1 MKKNQSQQL
10 ETRVIH
16 AGQAADPQTGAVMTP
31 IYATSTYVQTS
42 PGEHKGFEYSRSQNP
57 TRLAYEQC
65 IADLENGI
73 EGFAFASGMAAIA
86 TLIETLQPGDHVVA
100 MNDVYGGTFRIFE
113 QVRKYTAGIDCS
125 FVDFSDL
132 QAITDAIRPDT
143 KMLWVESP
151 SNPLLRIVDLKEIAG
166 IAKTHGI
173 IAVCDNTFATPI
185 IQQPLDFG
193 FDAVIHSA
201 TKYLGGHSDII
212 SGVLAI
218 SPNNKALAE
227 RIRYLQNAVGAVPS
241 PFDCFLALRGLKT
254 LALRMERHS
263 SNAQRIAEWLE
274 KQPQI
279 KKVNYPGLPSHPQ
292 HALASQQMRLYGG
305 MISMELDANLKQTK
319 KMLSN
324 CGIFQL
330 AESLGGVESLIE
342 HPAIMT
348 HATIPKAIREA
359 SGITDSFIRLS
370 VGIENSDDL
379 IHDLEAALASI

>member
-1 MKKNQSQQL
+1 MKKNQSQHL

-16 AGQAADPQTGAVMTP
+16 AGQSADPQTGAVMTP

-125 FVDFSDL
+125 FVDFGDL

-151 SNPLLRIVDLKEIAG
+151 SNPLLRIVDLKEIAS

-185 IQQPLDFG
+185 IQQPLNFG

-218 SPNNKALAE
+218 SPNNKALTD
-227 RIRYLQNAVGAVPS
+227 RVRYLQNAIGAVPS

-292 HALASQQMRLYGG
+292 HALASQQMR
-305 MISMELDANLKQTK
+305 
-319 KMLSN
+319 
-324 CGIFQL
+324 
-330 AESLGGVESLIE
+330 
-342 HPAIMT
+342 
-348 HATIPKAIREA
+348 
-359 SGITDSFIRLS
+359 
-370 VGIENSDDL
+370 
-379 IHDLEAALASI
+379 

>member
-151 SNPLLRIVDLKEIAG
+151 SNPLLRIVDLKQIAS

-185 IQQPLDFG
+185 IQQPLNFG

-227 RIRYLQNAVGAVPS
+227 RIRYLQNAIGAVPS

-348 HATIPKAIREA
+348 HATIPKEIREA

>member
-1 MKKNQSQQL
+1 MKKNQSQHL

-16 AGQAADPQTGAVMTP
+16 AGQSADPQTGAVMTP

-125 FVDFSDL
+125 FVDFGDL

-151 SNPLLRIVDLKEIAG
+151 SNPLLRIVDLKEIAS

-185 IQQPLDFG
+185 IQQPLNFG

-218 SPNNKALAE
+218 SPNNKALAD
-227 RIRYLQNAVGAVPS
+227 RVRYLQNAIGAVPS

-319 KMLSN
+319 KMLES

-348 HATIPKAIREA
+348 HATIPKEIREA

>member
-1 MKKNQSQQL
+1 MKKNQSQHL
-10 ETRVIH
+10 ETRAIH

-151 SNPLLRIVDLKEIAG
+151 SNPLLRIVDLKAIAN

-263 SNAQRIAEWLE
+263 SNAQKIAEWLE
-274 KQPQI
+274 KHPKI

-305 MISMELDANLKQTK
+305 MISVELDANLKQTK
-319 KMLSN
+319 KMLEN

-348 HATIPKAIREA
+348 HATIPKEIREA

>member
-1 MKKNQSQQL
+1 MKKNQAQHL

-132 QAITDAIRPDT
+132 QAITDAIRPNT

-151 SNPLLRIVDLKEIAG
+151 SNPLLRIIDLKAIAS
-166 IAKTHGI
+166 IAKTHEI

-212 SGVLAI
+212 SGVLVVSA
-218 SPNNKALAE
+218 SNKGLAE
-227 RIRYLQNAVGAVPS
+227 RVRYLQNAVGAVPS

-263 SNAQRIAEWLE
+263 SNAQKIAEWLE
-274 KQPQI
+274 KQPRI
-279 KKVNYPGLPSHPQ
+279 KKVNYPGLTSHPQ

-305 MISMELDANLKQTK
+305 MISLELEANLKQTK
-319 KMLSN
+319 KMLEN
-324 CGIFQL
+324 CRIFQL

-348 HATIPKAIREA
+348 HATIPKEIREA